1 MKKKEGPKENSKD
14 KKNNLDQDYV
24 YLIKGDAM
32 LEEKN
37 QKKGKKK
44 TSSEKIYQNNWNYK
58 YLEKLNKFKFK

>member
-24 YLIKGDAM
+24 YLIKGDAL

-37 QKKGKKK
+37 EKKGKKK
-44 TSSEKIYQNNWNYK
+44 TSSEKNI
-58 YLEKLNKFKFK
+58 LEQLEI